1 MQSYWDRSWAD
12 VAPERIQTYVRSF
25 STQPDATMQ
34 LFRTHGLKEICDAG
48 CGCGIYA
55 LLLARNGF
63 TVHGFDVAQD
73 AVNIANSLFAGS
85 GYSPAFKCAGVLST
99 GYDGNCFDGVVCRD
113 VLDHMQ
119 KRDAIPALRELMRI
133 TRPGGCLCLTVDAL
147 DEEYQTE
154 PHTVNEDGD
163 YLFTKGKWNGMVF
176 HPYTQEEL
184 LTMLPPVA
192 EYRIHRSDD
201 GGILLFLFKK

>member
-1 MQSYWDRSWAD
+1 
-12 VAPERIQTYVRSF
+12 
-25 STQPDATMQ
+25 
-34 LFRTHGLKEICDAG
+34 
-48 CGCGIYA
+48 
-55 LLLARNGF
+55 
-63 TVHGFDVAQD
+63 
-73 AVNIANSLFAGS
+73 
-85 GYSPAFKCAGVLST
+85 
-99 GYDGNCFDGVVCRD
+99 
-113 VLDHMQ
+113 MQ